1 MRIAE
6 LYAPRQFRLVEGTLP
21 EPGPGEV
28 QVQVAAVG
36 ICGSDLHSY
45 LEGSV
50 GDMPCRYPMVLGHE
64 PAGTVVK
71 TGAGVTGWQPGDRA
85 AFEPAIY
92 CYHCEYCL
100 SGHHNVCARLR
111 FLSQPE
117 DPGFFRD
124 RVNLPVSNLDAI
136 PPQLSLRDA
145 TMIEPLAVVVH
156 SMKFVGLQ
164 TGETAV
170 VFGAGP
176 IGLFTIAL
184 LRLSGAARIW
194 AVEPI
199 AHRRELAKL
208 LGADEAIDPVAV
220 DAAREI
226 CAETSGRGADI
237 AIDCAAK
244 GGSMNACI
252 HSVRN
257 AGRVVVTGIPAEI
270 QVALD
275 FHPMRRKEL
284 ALYNVR
290 RSSHESHIALRLL
303 KDHLERFAPMITHTR
318 SLEDIAAAFAKF
330 EHYEDGLGKLVITLA

>member
-1 MRIAE
+1 
-6 LYAPRQFRLVEGTLP
+6 
-21 EPGPGEV
+21 
-28 QVQVAAVG
+28 
-36 ICGSDLHSY
+36 
-45 LEGSV
+45 
-50 GDMPCRYPMVLGHE
+50 MVLGHE
-64 PAGTVVK
+64 PSGTVVK
-71 TGAGVTGWQPGDRA
+71 TGSGVAGWHPGDRA

-124 RVNLPVSNLDAI
+124 RVNLPVANLQAI
-136 PPQLSLRDA
+136 PPELSLRDA

-156 SMKFVGLQ
+156 SMKFVALQ
-164 TGETAV
+164 AGETAV

-194 AVEPI
+194 AVEPV

-208 LGADEAIDPVAV
+208 LGADAAMDPAAV
-220 DAAREI
+220 DAARQI
-226 CAETSGRGADI
+226 STDTGGRGADV

-244 GGSMNACI
+244 GGSINACI
-252 HSVRN
+252 HAVRS

-275 FHPMRRKEL
+275 FHPMRRKEV

-290 RSSHESHIALRLL
+290 RSSHESHIALDLL
-303 KDHLERFAPMITHTR
+303 INHLNRFEPMITHTR
-318 SLEDIAAAFAKF
+318 PLEDIASAFAKF
-330 EHYEDGLGKLVITLA
+330 ERYEDGLGKLVITLT